1 MNTDMIETG
10 AKLTAEVACAL
21 AGRKPGRADLAAAA
35 SDLRKL
41 MGKPSRRHYISFAA
55 VNGRPL
61 WLWVA
66 EDGGKSITG
75 RAAIVR
81 PCFIDTTR
89 LKPAALRELVAWTKE
104 YYGGNIKLRVAV
116 PTSQK
121 GKIPFFLKNGF
132 KVNSHVLYG
141 KVDPSL
147 RALERRLPELPA
159 GYAIRLADLKKE
171 FKTLSM
177 LEYITARSDSSCFVS
192 KVSIAALRRDF
203 FEKLRDKRPKGIF
216 GLYFRGS
223 MVGTIRVWETK
234 KGKEGLIGNIG
245 VLPAH
250 RGKGLSA
257 HLYKE
262 GLRWMKAR
270 KLGAYL
276 GRTSTERVLSQL
288 SSMKRK
294 IICTYLAA

>member
-1 MNTDMIETG
+1 MNTDMIEIG

-21 AGRKPGRADLAAAA
+21 AGRKPGRADLTAAA

-41 MGKPSRRHYISFAA
+41 MAKPSRRHYISFAA
-55 VNGRPL
+55 VNGRPR

-81 PCFIDTTR
+81 PCFVDTPR
-89 LKPAALRELVAWTKE
+89 FKPAALRELVAGTKE
-104 YYGGNIKLRVAV
+104 YFGGNVKVRVAV

-132 KVNSHVLYG
+132 KINSHLLYG

-147 RALERRLPELPA
+147 SVLERRLPELPD
-159 GYAIRLADLKKE
+159 GYAIRPADLKKE
-171 FKTLSM
+171 SETLTM
-177 LEYITARSDSSCFVS
+177 LEYITLRSDSSCFVH
-192 KVSIAALRRDF
+192 KVSSAALRRDLLA
-203 FEKLRDKRPKGIF
+203 KLRDKRPKGIF
-216 GLYFRGS
+216 GLYFRGR

-234 KGKEGLIGNIG
+234 KGKEGLLGYIG

-262 GLRWMKAR
+262 GLSWMKAR
-270 KLGAYL
+270 NLGAYL
-276 GRTSTERVLSQL
+276 GRTSTARVLSQL
-288 SSMKRK
+288 NSMKRK

>member
-1 MNTDMIETG
+1 M
-10 AKLTAEVACAL
+10 TAEVASAF

-41 MGKPSRRHYISFAA
+41 MAKPSRKHYISFAA

-66 EDGGKSITG
+66 EDGGKSLTG

-81 PCFIDTTR
+81 PCFVDTPR
-89 LKPAALRELVAWTKE
+89 FKPAALRELVAGTKE
-104 YYGGNIKLRVAV
+104 YFGGDIKVRVAV

-121 GKIPFFLKNGF
+121 RKIPFFLKNGF
-132 KVNSHVLYG
+132 KTNSHVLYG
-141 KVDPSL
+141 EVAASL
-147 RALERRLPELPA
+147 RALERRLPELPD
-159 GYAIRLADLKKE
+159 GYVIRPADLKKE
-171 FKTLSM
+171 SEALTM
-177 LEYITARSDSSCFVS
+177 LECMTLRSDSSCFVS
-192 KVSIAALRRDF
+192 KVSIAALRRDIIA
-203 FEKLRDKRPKGIF
+203 KLRDKRSKGIF
-216 GLYFRGS
+216 GLYFRGR

-234 KGKEGLIGNIG
+234 KGKEGLIGYIG

-257 HLYKE
+257 HLYKA
-262 GLRWMKAR
+262 GLCWMKAR
-270 KLGAYL
+270 NLGAYL
-276 GRTSTERVLSQL
+276 GRTSTARVLSQL
-288 SSMKRK
+288 KSMKRR